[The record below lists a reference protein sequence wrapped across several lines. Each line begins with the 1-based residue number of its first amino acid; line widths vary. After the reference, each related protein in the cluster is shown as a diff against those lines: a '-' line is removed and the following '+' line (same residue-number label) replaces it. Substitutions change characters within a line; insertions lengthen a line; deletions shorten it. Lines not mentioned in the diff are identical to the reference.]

1 MGHFQPTS
9 ASAGCSGFWLF
20 SAWPSSPWASLKLKP
35 RQLPIQRLILIF
47 CMEAT
52 TVLDIITEA
61 TMATLT
67 TATTARD
74 LLKLSLLLL
83 LTPRLKLTPGMDTMV
98 DMVSDTMV
106 DTTVDIMATPTM
118 DTMARG
124 LLMPRLPLLL
134 QPTPRPTPGW
144 YMDTTVLVATTV
156 VTTVA
161 TLTTAITARD
171 LLTLS
176 LLLPLLLMPRLIPG
190 MDTTVDT
197 TTVATPTMAMVTAMA
212 TTGANKKGTSN
223 AGLTG
228 MKCQQFLTT
237 TCPMF
242 SISEKNQDVQNKTS
256 SFFKHTAFKH
266 LYILDFGI
274 FACIPV
280 TTFRTSRKNEK
291 C

>member
-20 SAWPSSPWASLKLKP
+20 SAWPSSPWASLKLKQ

-47 CMEAT
+47 FMEAT
-52 TVLDIITEA
+52 TVLDIIMEA

-67 TATTARD
+67 TDTTARD
-74 LLKLSLLLL
+74 LLMLSLLLL
-83 LTPRLKLTPGMDTMV
+83 LTPRQKLTPGMDTMV
-98 DMVSDTMV
+98 DMVLDTMV
-106 DTTVDIMATPTM
+106 DTTVDTMATPTT

-134 QPTPRPTPGW
+134 QLTPRLIPGW
-144 YMDTTVLVATTV
+144 CMDTTVLEATT
-156 VTTVA
+156 TTVA
-161 TLTTAITARD
+161 TLTTATTARD
-171 LLTLS
+171 LLRLS

-197 TTVATPTMAMVTAMA
+197 TTVATHTMAMVTAMA
-212 TTGANKKGTSN
+212 TTGANKKGVIKSRADGHEVT
-223 AGLTG
+223 A
-228 MKCQQFLTT
+228 FLTT

-242 SISEKNQDVQNKTS
+242 SISEKNQNVQKETS

-266 LYILDFGI
+266 LYILYIGTH
-274 FACIPV
+274 AYLLRPLEPQE
-280 TTFRTSRKNEK
+280 RTRYVWF
-291 C
+291 

>member
-47 CMEAT
+47 F
-52 TVLDIITEA
+52 
-61 TMATLT
+61 MA
-67 TATTARD
+67 ATTARD

-83 LTPRLKLTPGMDTMV
+83 LTPRLKLTPGMDTTV

-106 DTTVDIMATPTM
+106 DTTVDTMATPTT
-118 DTMARG
+118 DTTARG

-134 QPTPRPTPGW
+134 QLTPRLIPGW
-144 YMDTTVLVATTV
+144 CMDTTVLVATTATV
-156 VTTVA
+156 ATTGA
-161 TLTTAITARD
+161 TLTTATTARD
-171 LLTLS
+171 LLMLS

-197 TTVATPTMAMVTAMA
+197 STVATHTMAMVTAMA
-212 TTGANKKGTSN
+212 TTGASKKGTSI

-228 MKCQQFLTT
+228 MKCQHF
-237 TCPMF
+237 
-242 SISEKNQDVQNKTS
+242 
-256 SFFKHTAFKH
+256 
-266 LYILDFGI
+266 
-274 FACIPV
+274 
-280 TTFRTSRKNEK
+280 
-291 C
+291 